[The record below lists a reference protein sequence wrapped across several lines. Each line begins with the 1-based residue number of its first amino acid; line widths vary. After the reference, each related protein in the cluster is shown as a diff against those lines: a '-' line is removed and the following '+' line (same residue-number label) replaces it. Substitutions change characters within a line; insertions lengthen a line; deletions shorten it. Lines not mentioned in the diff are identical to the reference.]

1 MALPNRL
8 AGQNW
13 SESLQQYIPISL
25 PRTSSAQVF
34 WLAIMVKQELSIC
47 MARLITYPP
56 PLAELI
62 PIGSAVMAIL
72 LRLSLPSGFPAITWR
87 AILRV
92 VICLVTP
99 RIVMGSRTRK
109 PESIQIFL
117 CAENYVSPG
126 LCSGNGFGTT
136 GKTAACSL
144 EQIVRVAVEIE
155 CRKSRDRTR

>member
-1 MALPNRL
+1 TMALPNRL

-13 SESLQQYIPISL
+13 SESLQQYIPNSL
-25 PRTSSAQVF
+25 PRTSCGQVF

-62 PIGSAVMAIL
+62 PIGFAGMVIL

-92 VICLVTP
+92 VIWLLTQ
-99 RIVMGSRTRK
+99 RIAMGSRTRK
-109 PESIQIFL
+109 PKSIQIFL
-117 CAENYVSPG
+117 CVENYVSLG

-136 GKTAACSL
+136 GKAAACSL
-144 EQIVRVAVEIE
+144 KRIVRVAV
-155 CRKSRDRTR
+155 